1 MPLSTNYLKYA
12 LGYTDEVDEHFAE
25 LITAGNWQDLLLKQ
39 PIHEQFWGQLSIAT
53 DETTTLS
60 TLANNCRFYVTYD
73 NSIQNQ
79 LVAETFFSLCGNY
92 AGNICQH
99 RIGYSAAKDTNP
111 YKGDER
117 GFITM

>member
-1 MPLSTNYLKYA
+1 M
-12 LGYTDEVDEHFAE
+12 
-25 LITAGNWQDLLLKQ
+25 LKQ

-92 AGNICQH
+92 AATFANIELVILQPKIQIH
-99 RIGYSAAKDTNP
+99 N
-111 YKGDER
+111 KGDER
-117 GFITM
+117 GIHHYSKGDNKYRSIIF